1 MKVALIGCTKKKR
14 KIKSR
19 ALDLYDVSPYFVK
32 RRKYAEI
39 VIQADKIF
47 ILSASHELLPAKQE
61 VEPYNVCLRDLSR
74 NVRKIW
80 AERVL
85 NQINSELNKND
96 EIFILSGSDYSKDLY
111 PLLISDGYKH
121 VTQVLNGKGGIGSQ
135 MKWLDEEVAKTL

>member
-1 MKVALIGCTKKKR
+1 MKVALIGCTKQKR
-14 KIKSR
+14 KIESR
-19 ALDLYDVSPYFVK
+19 ALNLYDVSPYFVK
-32 RRKYAEI
+32 RRNYAER

-47 ILSASHELLPAKQE
+47 ILSALHELLPAEQE
-61 VEPYNVCLRDLSR
+61 VEPYNICLKDLSR
-74 NVRKIW
+74 NASKIW
-80 AERVL
+80 AEHVL

>member
-1 MKVALIGCTKKKR
+1 MKVALIGCTKQKR

-32 RRKYAEI
+32 RRKYAEG

-47 ILSASHELLPAKQE
+47 ILSALHELLPAKQE

-74 NVRKIW
+74 NARKIW
-80 AERVL
+80 AEHVL

-121 VTQVLNGKGGIGSQ
+121 VRQVLNGKGGIGLQ